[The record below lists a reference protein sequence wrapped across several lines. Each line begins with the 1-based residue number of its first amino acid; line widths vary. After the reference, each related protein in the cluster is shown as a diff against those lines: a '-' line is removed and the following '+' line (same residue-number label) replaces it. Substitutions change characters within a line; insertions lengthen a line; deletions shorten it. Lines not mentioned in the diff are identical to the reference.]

1 MTRQKSRSD
10 PAAAAADPRAN
21 QKERTRAAVVAAA
34 TDMLRLGLQPTV
46 AEAAERAKVSR
57 ATAYRYFPTQDALLV
72 EVSQMNPAAEP
83 VEQWLSGL
91 PAGGNASA
99 RLQGL
104 LATFNPI
111 VLEEAVSLRTGL
123 RSYLDA
129 WLEQHRRGVQPGGI
143 REGRRMRWLH
153 EVLAPLKGKL
163 PPARLKRLQQALSLT
178 LGVEAMV
185 VLKDVC
191 QASDREALNTLDWA
205 AQALL
210 RAALEDA
217 GQSESPSAPR
227 HPLP

>member
-1 MTRQKSRSD
+1 MTRQKSHERPQRPSV
-10 PAAAAADPRAN
+10 DPRAN
-21 QKERTRAAVVAAA
+21 QKERTRAAVVEAA
-34 TDMLRLGLQPTV
+34 TEMLRLGMQPTLG
-46 AEAAERAKVSR
+46 EAAQRAKVSR

-91 PAGGNASA
+91 PEGGNAA
-99 RLQGL
+99 ERLKGL

-123 RSYLDA
+123 RSYLDV
-129 WLEQHRRGVQPGGI
+129 WLEQHRRGTEPEGI
-143 REGRRMRWLH
+143 REGRRMRWLN

-163 PPARLKRLQQALSLT
+163 SPARLKRLQQALSLT

-191 QASDREALNTLDWA
+191 RASDREALNALEWA

-210 RAALEDA
+210 RAALEET
-217 GQSESPSAPR
+217 GQAP
-227 HPLP
+227 